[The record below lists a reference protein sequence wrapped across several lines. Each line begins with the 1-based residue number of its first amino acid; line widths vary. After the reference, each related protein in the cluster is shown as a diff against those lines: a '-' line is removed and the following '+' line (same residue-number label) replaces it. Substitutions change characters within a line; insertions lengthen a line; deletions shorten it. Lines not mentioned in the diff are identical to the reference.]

1 MEAPARMRSVWR
13 RRFTTLTGESMA
25 MTLPAVPL
33 SETTY
38 AASSTWLPAMA
49 LTRAWPR
56 LLSQLGKSRTY
67 QVVMMSSPTLSV
79 MAPFMSSQITSLSL
93 SCDCG
98 W

>member
-13 RRFTTLTGESMA
+13 RRFTTLTGESMS

-49 LTRAWPR
+49 LTRVWPR
-56 LLSQLGKSRTY
+56 PFSQLGKSRMY
-67 QVVMMSSPTLSV
+67 QVVMMSSPTT
-79 MAPFMSSQITSLSL
+79 PR
-93 SCDCG
+93 
-98 W
+98 